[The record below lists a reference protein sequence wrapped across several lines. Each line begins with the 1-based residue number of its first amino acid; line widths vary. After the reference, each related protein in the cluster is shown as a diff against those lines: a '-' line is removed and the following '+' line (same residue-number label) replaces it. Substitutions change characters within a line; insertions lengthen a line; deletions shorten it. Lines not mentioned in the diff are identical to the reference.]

1 MLNNDA
7 EKRPACDEDKE
18 NQSGNNY
25 NSDET
30 EERSVIDC
38 NLNTNDS

>member
-1 MLNNDA
+1 MMLK
-7 EKRPACDEDKE
+7 KRPACDEDKE

-30 EERSVIDC
+30 EEQVRSLIAI
-38 NLNTNDS
+38 

>member
-18 NQSGNNY
+18 NQSGNTY
-25 NSDET
+25 NADET
-30 EERSVIDC
+30 EEHVRSLIAI
-38 NLNTNDS
+38 